1 MNQSAKKVMLPAA
14 LTGIVLLTAVIGGI
28 PFSFAEDQTRTQSLE
43 PFDRLFVEKGIE
55 VNVHCSERNWNY
67 LEATGEN
74 HTLNQMKLTERNGEL
89 SISNTSGDDWEE
101 TDPLT
106 LDIYTTQPLHR
117 LEARFGIEAIVDSC
131 AVAKDSFEA
140 VGKMGSKLTLSGQTD
155 KLSLELAM
163 GATLTPAS
171 QPLKIGQADVKLGM
185 GASAS
190 LCHAESITG
199 EQSAGTRI
207 SASPQA
213 QTKLNS
219 SYGTA
224 LVFDEC

>member
-28 PFSFAEDQTRTQSLE
+28 PFSFAEDQTRTQSLD

-55 VNVHCSERNWNY
+55 VNVHCGESNR

-74 HTLNQMKLTERNGEL
+74 HVLEQMKLTERNGEL
-89 SISNTSGDDWEE
+89 SISNASGDDWEE

-106 LDIYTTQPLHR
+106 LDLYTAQPLHR

-140 VGKMGSKLTLSGQTD
+140 IGKMGSKLTLSGQTD
-155 KLSLELAM
+155 KLTLELAM

-171 QPLKIGQADVKLGM
+171 QPFKIGQADVKLGM

-207 SASPQA
+207 LVSPQA